1 MDQDFL
7 DHALG
12 MKGFSGRW
20 RSWMRG
26 CLSSICFAVLVNGIL
41 KEWIK
46 ATRGFRQG
54 DPLSSFLF
62 IIAVDVL
69 GINMS

>member
-1 MDQDFL
+1 
-7 DHALG
+7 
-12 MKGFSGRW
+12 
-20 RSWMRG
+20 MRG